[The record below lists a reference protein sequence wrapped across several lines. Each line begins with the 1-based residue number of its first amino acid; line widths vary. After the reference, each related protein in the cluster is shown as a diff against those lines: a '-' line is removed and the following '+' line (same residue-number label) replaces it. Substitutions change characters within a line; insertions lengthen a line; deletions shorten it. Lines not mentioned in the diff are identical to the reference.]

1 MDPHDSDRSLLAEN
15 ELDSPTVFNLG
26 MGEITVILL
35 LALIFLGPKKLPE
48 LASGLGKLIREIRKT
63 TSDVKNEIQLDDAIR
78 KPFEELRDAVTLHPE
93 ELKRRDK
100 LRKELA
106 ELQRQAET
114 MVAAA
119 EEAVGAAAPGD
130 VPAEDLDTYGLNDAP
145 PEASPDAISA
155 DGHVPAIGAGDQ
167 TMADITPPPLLSPS
181 AAPAVPGAAPVGTVA
196 RGVSGAVAA
205 GGGGPLPTP
214 PAPPLAAVLAKGS
227 GAVDAPNDRRTAQP
241 PTGSDFLRSLRAVP
255 EGAAVP
261 DRQGVKQ
268 HAKQDAN
275 KIGGRIRSSRAVAG
289 VGAADPNSAADRGNT
304 TQALTE
310 ADLAAITVRPPPP
323 PPPPS
328 SAIPGSRNLPPSA
341 PHASPPEPPARLPG
355 ATPPKR
361 SNR

>member
-1 MDPHDSDRSLLAEN
+1 M
-15 ELDSPTVFNLG
+15 FNLG

-63 TSDVKNEIQLDDAIR
+63 TADVKNEIQLDDAIR

-119 EEAVGAAAPGD
+119 EETVGAAGSGD

-145 PEASPDAISA
+145 PEASPAAISA
-155 DGHVPAIGAGDQ
+155 DGHLPAIGAGDQ
-167 TMADITPPPLLSPS
+167 TMADITPPPPLLSPS
-181 AAPAVPGAAPVGTVA
+181 APAVPGAAPVGTVA

-227 GAVDAPNDRRTAQP
+227 GAVNAPNDRRTAQP

-255 EGAAVP
+255 EGAAALDGQDVK
-261 DRQGVKQ
+261 VKQ
-268 HAKQDAN
+268 EIKQDAKQDAKQES
-275 KIGGRIRSSRAVAG
+275 KIGGRIRPSRAVAG

-328 SAIPGSRNLPPSA
+328 SAIPGSRNLPPSV

-355 ATPPKR
+355 ATPPKP